1 MSDGDITCRQAE
13 PTDAGAI
20 ATVWNRIAAEDAP
33 TGIDAPTDAV
43 EVQRLIHEM
52 GGAGAF
58 FLAQTQAGPA
68 GFSVAEPVPGEQGAA
83 RVRVYVV
90 PEQRLRGI
98 GRELARMA
106 IRWARDYGYK
116 KVKGYIP
123 EGNEPALSFYS
134 SLSPLVPL
142 DATGV
147 EFELPL

>member
-1 MSDGDITCRQAE
+1 MSDDGITYQQAE
-13 PTDAGAI
+13 PADAGAV
-20 ATVWNRIAAEDAP
+20 AAVWNRIAAEDEP
-33 TGIDAPTDAV
+33 TGIDAPTDAAG
-43 EVQRLIHEM
+43 VQRLFQEM
-52 GGAGAF
+52 RGAGAV
-58 FLAQTQAGPA
+58 FLARAGAEPA
-68 GFSVAEPVPGEQGAA
+68 GFSLVEPVAGEGGAA
-83 RVRVYVV
+83 RVRVYVA

-123 EGNEPALSFYS
+123 EGNEAALSFYS